1 MSCNWYALNWKT
13 CFYNLLNPDML
24 FRCLLAEMQ
33 KSRRSMAVWL
43 ASLGTLANVLIFA
56 ALAIFDESKPIANWA
71 DYFAV
76 HYEGI
81 AFMMLPL
88 FVIILCSLVTY
99 PEHRTDT
106 WVLLRTL
113 PVGVGPIY
121 FSKYLFMLGLFFLA
135 HLAFVA
141 GMLGS
146 GWLLGWLH
154 SDFSGLHQMP
164 DWSLLGQLIGQTL
177 LSVLGLLSLHYW
189 LSLMFRPF
197 IISLTIGILGFVA
210 TLLLQDQWPLLWLLP
225 YAPPVEYV
233 RLLDPAQTLPLRHGL
248 YLGLWASLAYS
259 VLFLLGGYVWFV
271 NKR

>member
-1 MSCNWYALNWKT
+1 MM
-13 CFYNLLNPDML
+13 LL
-24 FRCLLAEMQ
+24 RCLLAEIQ

-56 ALAIFDESKPIANWA
+56 ALAVFNEAGPVANWI
-71 DYFAV
+71 DYYAV

-99 PEHRTDT
+99 PEHRTDN

-113 PVGVGPIY
+113 PVGIGPIY
-121 FSKYLFMLGLFFLA
+121 FSKYLFMLVFLA

-141 GMLGS
+141 GMLLS
-146 GWLLGWLH
+146 GTALGWFH
-154 SDFSGLHQMP
+154 PDFSGLRQMP
-164 DWSLLGQLIGQTL
+164 DWPLLGQLIGQTL
-177 LSVLGLLSLHYW
+177 LGILGLLSLHYW
-189 LSLMFRPF
+189 LSLLFRPF

-210 TLLLQDQWPLLWLLP
+210 TLLLQNDWPYLWLLP

-233 RLLDPAQTLPLRHGL
+233 ALLDPSRVLPLWHGL
-248 YLGLWASLAYS
+248 YLGLWASMAYGII
-259 VLFLLGGYVWFV
+259 FLLLGYLWFV
-271 NKR
+271 HKQ

>member
-1 MSCNWYALNWKT
+1 
-13 CFYNLLNPDML
+13 ML

-56 ALAIFDESKPIANWA
+56 ALSVLDSRTQVGDWV
-71 DYFAV
+71 DYYAV

-99 PEHRTDT
+99 PEHRTDN

-113 PVGVGPIY
+113 PVGAGPIY

-141 GMLGS
+141 GMLLS
-146 GWLLGWLH
+146 GTLLGWLYPG
-154 SDFSGLHQMP
+154 FSGLRQMP
-164 DWSLLGQLIGQTL
+164 DWALLGQLIGQTL
-177 LSVLGLLSLHYW
+177 LSILGLLSLHYW
-189 LSLMFRPF
+189 LSLLFRPF

-210 TLLLQDQWPLLWLLP
+210 TLLLQDQWPFLWLLP

-233 RLLDPAQTLPLRHGL
+233 RLLDPAQTLPLWHGL
-248 YLGLWASLAYS
+248 YPGLWASLAYG
-259 VLFLLGGYVWFV
+259 VLFLVGGYVWFV